1 MKTRLV
7 RESASPHILLGLLRQ
22 THDAVLKIRQ
32 NELRKYGLTPEQNAA
47 LMNISAMDNEASIV
61 ELSRRLFRKS
71 NSTTVLVMRLE
82 KRGLIKKTRD
92 RYRKNTVRLSLTPL
106 GKKYLQRAVREDSF
120 DDIINEFEAEKRK
133 QLCDL
138 LEQLRDHALDY
149 LHVDME
155 PFPEF
160 LKKL

>member
-1 MKTRLV
+1 MNPR
-7 RESASPHILLGLLRQ
+7 RERDSADAHVLLGLLRQ

-32 NELRKYGLTPEQNAA
+32 NELRRYGLTPEQTAA
-47 LMNISAMDNEASIV
+47 LMNIKAMGKEASIV

-82 KRGLIKKTRD
+82 KRGLVKKTRD
-92 RYRKNTVRLSLTPL
+92 KYRRNTVRLSLTGE
-106 GKKYLQRAVREDSF
+106 GKKYMERAIREDDF
-120 DDIINEFEAEKRK
+120 NAVMNELEEEKRK
-133 QLCDL
+133 QLCEL

-149 LHVDME
+149 LHVDLE

-160 LKKL
+160 LKKM

>member
-1 MKTRLV
+1 MNPSIV
-7 RESASPHILLGLLRQ
+7 RENADGHMLLGVLRQ

-32 NELRKYGLTPEQNAA
+32 NELKKYGLSPEQSAA
-47 LMNISAMDNEASIV
+47 LMNIKVLGKNASIV

-92 RYRKNTVRLSLTPL
+92 KHRKNTIRLTLTRE
-106 GKKYLQRAVREDSF
+106 GNKCLQRAVREDSF
-120 DDIINEFEAEKRK
+120 NDIINEFDHEKRK
-133 QLCDL
+133 QLCEL
-138 LEQLRDHALDY
+138 LGQLRDHALDY

-155 PFPEF
+155 TYSDFF
-160 LKKL
+160 TRV